1 MTRSDTI
8 ASLAVNSW
16 INVGWVIVPRAN
28 LRGADLRWANL
39 RGADLR
45 WANLS
50 GANLFG
56 CDLTEADLFGCD
68 LTEAYLRGARTS
80 GARITLGNRTFTLT
94 EETAR

>member
-56 CDLTEADLFGCD
+56 CDLTEADL
-68 LTEAYLRGARTS
+68 RGARTS